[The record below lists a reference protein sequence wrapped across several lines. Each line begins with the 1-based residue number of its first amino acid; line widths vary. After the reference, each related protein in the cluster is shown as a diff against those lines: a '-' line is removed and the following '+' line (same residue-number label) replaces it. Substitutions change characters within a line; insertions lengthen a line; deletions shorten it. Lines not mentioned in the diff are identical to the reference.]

1 MLFFLQD
8 DHVMGTLTVRENLM
22 FSANLRLPSGIT
34 LEEKKLKV
42 DETVEEL
49 GLTLCQD
56 SKVTTTSGKI
66 CRKVF
71 SNRRYALINR
81 GTSIQRSSFL
91 SPEDHRRLNHP
102 GESVHLN

>member
-1 MLFFLQD
+1 
-8 DHVMGTLTVRENLM
+8 M

-81 GTSIQRSSFL
+81 GPQSNVAVSLVQRTI
-91 SPEDHRRLNHP
+91 ED
-102 GESVHLN
+102 